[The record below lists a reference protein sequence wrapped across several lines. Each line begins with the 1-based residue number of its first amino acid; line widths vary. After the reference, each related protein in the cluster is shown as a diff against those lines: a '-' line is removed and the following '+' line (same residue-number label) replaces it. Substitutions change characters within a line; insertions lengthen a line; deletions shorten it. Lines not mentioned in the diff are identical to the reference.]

1 MINLKIEEINVANLP
16 SMLREN
22 FTPKPFRPNLPQ
34 RGLQGA
40 MLRMPPQDG
49 PAATANIV
57 QNFRDNPPQQSNIL
71 RGTPPTPTPAITR
84 QNAPNALAIQ
94 EAQEAFNDR
103 RATAMAQQR
112 LYANRMEGTGLVG
125 APLAYFINKYKE
137 NNNLSSYYDEA
148 LSQITSEAELAQFD
162 ADIRRQNEQNI
173 RTDEQN
179 FEQFL
184 NRQDRAEVV
193 ADRNLDFDR
202 EGNRIET
209 DRKYE
214 EGKAESDRL
223 QAILDE
229 QAAEDRAAQN
239 ARILRGEI
247 NAEEAAQELESARNQ
262 RLYAN
267 NDQYRVYM
275 LNLAELEAHLPT
287 MARMA
292 GIGDVPE
299 PNPLFADQKVWS
311 ELKRKTSGTGPWAG
325 NLIGQAFGDHRDETQ
340 YVNDYFKK
348 LALTSLADYQ
358 LAPTTDVDV
367 RLVMDG
373 GLSPS
378 NNERV
383 NWNRALEIQ
392 EELKEK
398 IAAIEAQDAL
408 LSVSDNVTYNI
419 SDAEG
424 TRYRLTQAE
433 YDKYQATGELPD
445 GG

>member
-112 LYANRMEGTGLVG
+112 LEANRMEGTGLVG

-202 EGNRIET
+202 EGNRITAANKREDELLEDANKREDDQLKASLENDATLLDNERADIQRIANDTRTWATLAET
-209 DRKYE
+209 D
-214 EGKAESDRL
+214 ESMDIYLTRYNELLSALPRL
-223 QAILDE
+223 
-229 QAAEDRAAQN
+229 AQ
-239 ARILRGEI
+239 
-247 NAEEAAQELESARNQ
+247 
-262 RLYAN
+262 
-267 NDQYRVYM
+267 
-275 LNLAELEAHLPT
+275 
-287 MARMA
+287 MA
-292 GIGDVPE
+292 GVEEDMRNLSQVDRSAKAWGWFKRWTGGSGPMASMMPVFTIREPTQLIDEISASEALNKLGSLDVPLT
-299 PNPLFADQKVWS
+299 PVSDADI
-311 ELKRKTSGTGPWAG
+311 A
-325 NLIGQAFGDHRDETQ
+325 
-340 YVNDYFKK
+340 
-348 LALTSLADYQ
+348 
-358 LAPTTDVDV
+358 
-367 RLVMDG
+367 LVMAT

-378 NNERV
+378 RTEKYNYNTAKKAIE
-383 NWNRALEIQ
+383 NLEIEMNDILSKQ
-392 EELKEK
+392 QSLNLGGRSSSSIRELNDDELQMLLRNPQNSGRPQGRTLEEE
-398 IAAIEAQDAL
+398 
-408 LSVSDNVTYNI
+408 
-419 SDAEG
+419 
-424 TRYRLTQAE
+424 
-433 YDKYQATGELPD
+433 
-445 GG
+445 